1 MGEWKE
7 YKLGNIAECSLG
19 KMLDRKKNHG
29 SPRPYLNNV
38 SLRWGSFDI
47 DYSQTMLFEDSELE
61 RFQIKKNDIVMCEGG
76 EPGRCAVWTSDE
88 PICYQKA
95 LHRIRAKEGFDN
107 WFVYYYLCHYVHS
120 GRIQAFFT
128 GTTIKH
134 LPLQNLKSL
143 VISVPDFQT
152 QQEISSILSSLD
164 DKIAVNRRIC
174 QNLEE
179 QAQALFKHWFVDFA
193 PFKDGKFVESEL
205 GMIPEGWRVVSLFDI
220 AEIHDSKRKPLSS
233 IERAKMEK
241 LYPYYGATEQMDLV
255 DNYLFDGNYV
265 LMGEDGSVVKENGT
279 PFLQYV
285 WGKFWVN
292 NHAHVLTGKN
302 GFSTEMLIPF
312 LSNYNIKGL
321 VTGAVQ
327 AKLSQGN
334 MKKILIAIP
343 DIAKLKDYEGKINK
357 LYAMV
362 RQKRIESTR
371 LAEIRDTLLPKLMS
385 GQIKI

>member
-385 GQIKI
+385 GQIKL

>member
-205 GMIPEGWRVVSLFDI
+205 GMIPEGWRVGTLADI
-220 AEIHDSKRKPLSS
+220 AEFKRGKTITKSETKEGNVPVVAGGLEPAYYHSES
-233 IERAKMEK
+233 NTSERVITISASGANAGFTRM
-241 LYPYYGATEQMDLV
+241 YYSPVWASDCSFV
-255 DNYLFDGNYV
+255 DNSASAYIHTAYC
-265 LMGEDGSVVKENGT
+265 
-279 PFLQYV
+279 FLLTKKKAVNSLQ
-285 WGKFWVN
+285 WG
-292 NHAHVLTGKN
+292 AAQPHV
-302 GFSTEMLIPF
+302 
-312 LSNYNIKGL
+312 Y
-321 VTGAVQ
+321 
-327 AKLSQGN
+327 AK
-334 MKKILIAIP
+334 
-343 DIAKLKDYEGKINK
+343 DINK
-357 LYAMV
+357 LSLVIPPSNILAQFEEMAKQMFDMV
-362 RQKRIESTR
+362 DVSVNESSR
-371 LAEIRDTLLPKLMS
+371 LSVLRDTLLPKLMS
-385 GQIKI
+385 GQIRL